1 MSVSVCQVK
10 DRKMRQREPQRD
22 SKHEKG
28 LIWTERAMSQEMPV
42 ASRSWEWTS
51 DDSQQGKGNF
61 SSTTT
66 GNWILPTTWMTLEV
80 DSSQKRV
87 HPANT
92 LILASWDPQLLLL
105 LSCFNHVQ
113 LCVTPETAALQA
125 PPSLGFSRQEHWSGL
140 PIPSES
146 EVSHSCPTPSH
157 PMDCSLPGSSVH
169 GSFLARVLEWGA
181 IAFSKTHSRG
191 TNWTD
196 SDFWPTQLSDH

>member
-1 MSVSVCQVK
+1 MACVSMSVSVCQVK
-10 DRKMRQREPQRD
+10 DRKMRQREPQSD

-66 GNWILPTTWMTLEV
+66 RNWILPTTWMTLEV

-105 LSCFNHVQ
+105 LSRFSHVR
-113 LCVTPETAALQA
+113 LCVTPETAAHQA

-140 PIPSES
+140 PFPAPMHES
-146 EVSHSCPTPSH
+146 EKWKWSCLLVSNS
-157 PMDCSLPGSSVH
+157 
-169 GSFLARVLEWGA
+169 
-181 IAFSKTHSRG
+181 
-191 TNWTD
+191 
-196 SDFWPTQLSDH
+196 